1 MAMLICIVVPLAAI
15 LLALIWNGNVY
26 SFFNVSEH
34 IIPDLRTALSAAVI
48 IVCLTFVF
56 KFVGNV
62 YMGMQLPAVSNLLI
76 TAGQTLAL
84 AATFMLFVIGKASFF
99 SIVVANT
106 LAILIVY
113 LTAYPFTFWKKFPFM
128 RPRLYSVNL
137 SSAYNMGKVGIKF
150 F

>member
-1 MAMLICIVVPLAAI
+1 MEWQCIF
-15 LLALIWNGNVY
+15 
-26 SFFNVSEH
+26 FFNVSEH

-84 AATFMLFVIGKASFF
+84 AATFMLFVIGKASF
-99 SIVVANT
+99 
-106 LAILIVY
+106 
-113 LTAYPFTFWKKFPFM
+113 
-128 RPRLYSVNL
+128 SV
-137 SSAYNMGKVGIKF
+137 
-150 F
+150 